1 MGTAFD
7 LSDRKL
13 LFRDEVLADPGP
25 LYDQLRREAPVWQ
38 VPGQN
43 TFLVSDPVL
52 IREAVGRPTEFSSNL
67 VSLLYQDEGGC
78 PVAFDMAPLDDPIH
92 VLAVAD
98 PPAHAVHRRLL
109 QPHLSPDAV
118 KALEEPIRLF
128 ADDRLNP
135 LLAAGGG
142 DIVEGLTNPLP
153 AQVLALL
160 VGLPVE
166 DSDRIVHLVWDIG
179 LLLDG
184 VTDLA
189 GMTAPLRRRS
199 SSLSMSRPT

>member
-7 LSDRKL
+7 LSDPKL

-38 VPGQN
+38 VPGQD

-52 IREAVGRPTEFSSNL
+52 IREAVGRPSEFSSNL

-142 DIVEGLTNPLP
+142 DIVEGCHVEGDRTAAFVLVEQ
-153 AQVLALL
+153 ADQVRRELSW
-160 VGLPVE
+160 PTDRFPNE
-166 DSDRIVHLVWDIG
+166 DGI
-179 LLLDG
+179 
-184 VTDLA
+184 
-189 GMTAPLRRRS
+189 
-199 SSLSMSRPT
+199 